1 MRLTD
6 AHVTMYKSIEDSG
19 DVLIDENITVLVG
32 QNESGKTAFLEA
44 LHKARPIDSGV
55 TFDVVA
61 DYPRRVL
68 TQYQKRHDTN
78 PDVVTRLTFQAAGD
92 DIARI
97 NERLGFD
104 LLTDLSVTVN
114 YLYNNRQTIII
125 AIPEEF
131 YVQHIVEQSS
141 LSTDIVGRISATK
154 GIHGLIETLEQ
165 ADLNAEGEAFLDR
178 LRGTF
183 KPSSQTTWENWLA
196 LHIWETD
203 IRPNLPCFL
212 YFDDY
217 YLLPGKI
224 NIAQLQQR
232 VTASAQNPA
241 ILQAEDRTIL
251 ALLRMANVGLGDF
264 TSSTSYEEIKAKLEG
279 FSNSITD
286 QIFEYWTQNQ
296 ELEVEI
302 DIRADPQ
309 DQAPYNQGPNLYIRI
324 RNKKHR
330 VSVPFSQRS
339 KGFIWFF
346 SFLVWFGSIAEDP
359 SRQGNL
365 VLLLDEPGL
374 NLHALAQEDFLR
386 YIDTLARDHQL
397 IYTTHS
403 PFMVHSDRL
412 HQVRTVEDQSKG
424 GTKISANVSNSD
436 PKTIFPLQAALGYTI
451 AQNLFI
457 SKRNLLVEG
466 PADLIY
472 LQFFSSLLEEAGRV
486 GLRVDVTIVPVGG
499 LDKLATFVALLG
511 ANNLDLVV
519 LHDYNS
525 KPDERLA
532 TLVREKLIRERQ
544 VLNYAAFRVTPDG
557 TTLTSPPSSDVE
569 DLMTPSLYLR
579 LFNGAYKKELGGA
592 TVTEADV
599 PPRDRIVERIG
610 QFLKARSIQLKAAGG
625 YNHYLIANYLAAHP
639 IPLGDVDA
647 DTLNRFEKLF
657 QDVNQLYTA
666 HDN

>member
-1 MRLTD
+1 MRLTN
-6 AHVTMYKSIEDSG
+6 ARVTMYKSIEDSG
-19 DVLIDENITVLVG
+19 NVPIDENITVLVG
-32 QNESGKTAFLEA
+32 QNEAGKTAFLEA
-44 LHKARPIDSGV
+44 LHKTRSIDRGV
-55 TFDVVA
+55 SFDVVA

-68 TQYQKRHDTN
+68 TQYQKKHDTN
-78 PDVVTRLTFQAAGD
+78 PDVVTHLTFQAASD

-97 NERLGFD
+97 NEGLEFD
-104 LLTDLSVTVN
+104 LLTSLSVTVN

-125 AIPEEF
+125 AIPEES

-154 GIHGLIETLEQ
+154 GIRGLIETLEQ
-165 ADLNAEGEAFLDR
+165 VDLDVEGEAFLGR

-183 KPSSQTTWENWLA
+183 EPAVQTTWTNWLE
-196 LHIWETD
+196 LHIWETY
-203 IRPNLPCFL
+203 IRPNLPNFL

-224 NIAQLQQR
+224 NISQLQQR
-232 VTASAQNPA
+232 VAASAQNPA
-241 ILQAEDRTIL
+241 ALQTEDRTIL
-251 ALLRMANVGLGDF
+251 ALLRMADVDLSDF
-264 TSSTSYEEIKAKLEG
+264 TSSTSYEVIKAKLEG

-296 ELEVEI
+296 ELDVEI
-302 DIRADPQ
+302 DIRADAL
-309 DQAPYNQGPNLYIRI
+309 DQAPYNQGANLYIRI
-324 RNKKHR
+324 RNRKHR

-346 SFLVWFGSIAEDP
+346 SFLVWFGSIADDP
-359 SRQGNL
+359 HRRTDL
-365 VLLLDEPGL
+365 ALLLDEPGL
-374 NLHALAQEDFLR
+374 SLHALAQEDFLR

-412 HQVRTVEDQSKG
+412 NQVRTVEDKSKG

-472 LQFFSSLLEEAGRV
+472 LQFFSSLLNEAGRV
-486 GLRVDVTIVPVGG
+486 GLRDDVTIVPVGG

-511 ANNLDLVV
+511 GNNLDLVV

-525 KPDERLA
+525 RPDERLA
-532 TLVREKLIRERQ
+532 TLVQEKLIRERQ
-544 VLNYAAFRVTPDG
+544 VLNYADFRATSAG
-557 TTLTSPPSSDVE
+557 TTSTSPPSSDVE

-579 LFNGAYKKELGGA
+579 LFNSAYKKELGSA
-592 TVTEADV
+592 TVTEGDLS
-599 PPRDRIVERIG
+599 PRDRIVERIG
-610 QFLKARSIQLKAAGG
+610 QFLKARSIQLKVAGG
-625 YNHYLIANYLAAHP
+625 YNHYLVANYLAAHP
-639 IPLGDVDA
+639 IPLENVDA
-647 DTLNRFEKLF
+647 DTLGCFEKLF
-657 QDVNQLYTA
+657 QAVNRLYPT
-666 HDN
+666 HDE